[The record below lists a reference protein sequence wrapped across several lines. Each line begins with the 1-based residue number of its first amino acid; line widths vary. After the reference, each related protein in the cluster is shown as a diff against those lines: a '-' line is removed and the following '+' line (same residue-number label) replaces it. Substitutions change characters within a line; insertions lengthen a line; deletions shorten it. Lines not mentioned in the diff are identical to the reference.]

1 MNMKSLKLLW
11 VACGAVM
18 ISVCSCSSS
27 DEPDQEP
34 DQEVGVNVDSRAQA
48 RQQQLQSEFLQN
60 KGGLLLSAGA
70 TEKSGVYDK
79 DKLYWLMWDLF
90 NEPVDADS
98 GFIMGPPSLYMPL
111 YAMQVRGCEPV
122 VPFVGVWYDD
132 VNYNSCAY
140 PLVAEGGVVEFP
152 VVKLPSGTLSLADYK
167 LDGVYVNA
175 EGTER
180 VYLYFE
186 GLNEDGACG
195 EYIAQFVD
203 NGGEKR
209 VEIRENKTE
218 KKRSFVLQFTN
229 PSCEY
234 KYDNGENTIFIELE
248 QEAASA
254 GK

>member
-1 MNMKSLKLLW
+1 MKSLKLLW

-34 DQEVGVNVDSRAQA
+34 DQEVGVNVDSRAQE
-48 RQQQLQSEFLQN
+48 RQQLLQSEFLQN

-79 DKLYWLMWDLF
+79 DKLYWLMVDLF
-90 NEPVDADS
+90 IEPVDADS
-98 GFIMGPPSLYMPL
+98 GFIIGPPGFDMPL
-111 YAMQVRGCEPV
+111 YVMQVRGCEPV
-122 VPFVGVWYDD
+122 VPFVGVSYDD
-132 VNYNSCAY
+132 VNSNRCAY

-167 LDGVYVNA
+167 LDGVYVNPG
-175 EGTER
+175 GTER
-180 VYLYFE
+180 VYFYLE
-186 GLNEDGACG
+186 GFREDGACG

>member
-1 MNMKSLKLLW
+1 MKSLKLLW
-11 VACGAVM
+11 LACGAVM
-18 ISVCSCSSS
+18 MSVCSCSSS
-27 DEPDQEP
+27 DEPDP
-34 DQEVGVNVDSRAQA
+34 DGGSSVESQVQV

-175 EGTER
+175 DGTER
-180 VYLYFE
+180 VYFYLE
-186 GLNEDGACG
+186 GLNEDGVCG

-218 KKRSFVLQFTN
+218 KKRSFAFQFTN

>member
-1 MNMKSLKLLW
+1 MYMKSLKLLW
-11 VACGAVM
+11 LVCGAVM
-18 ISVCSCSSS
+18 MSVCSCSSS
-27 DEPDQEP
+27 DEPNP
-34 DQEVGVNVDSRAQA
+34 DDGTSVELKAQA
-48 RQQQLQSEFLQN
+48 RQQQLQSEFLEN
-60 KGGLLLSAGA
+60 KGGLLLSVGA
-70 TEKSGVYDK
+70 TEEAGVYDK
-79 DKLYWLMWDLF
+79 DKLYWLMVDLF
-90 NEPVDADS
+90 IEPVDADS
-98 GFIMGPPSLYMPL
+98 GFIIGPPGFDMPL
-111 YAMQVRGCEPV
+111 YVMQVRGCEPV
-122 VPFVGVWYDD
+122 VPFVGVSYDD
-132 VNYNSCAY
+132 VNSNRCAY

-167 LDGVYVNA
+167 LDGVYVNPG
-175 EGTER
+175 GTER

-229 PSCEY
+229 PACEY
-234 KYDNGENTIFIELE
+234 KYDNGENTIFIEIE